1 MLVFSKIL
9 SLLIHPLSLC
19 LLLLLL
25 ALLLRLVGATAK
37 ANLLNVLAT
46 AWLYFC
52 ATAFGADMLS
62 TPLEMAYPAF
72 ADEELPNADAIVV
85 LGVESPVNLA
95 SALEVISI
103 KRRTGCGALPICIA
117 PVEHPLLFCQ
127 VAQPLRTACR
137 KPG

>member
-1 MLVFSKIL
+1 M
-9 SLLIHPLSLC
+9 

-25 ALLLRLVGATAK
+25 ALLLRLVGANAK

-85 LGVESPVNLA
+85 LGGGITSESRA

-103 KRRTGCGALPICIA
+103 KLQTGCGALLICIA
-117 PVEHPLLFCQ
+117 PVKHPLLFCQ
-127 VAQPLRTACR
+127 VAQPLRAACQ